1 MSIETDLSSIAQSLA
16 TIAAIMS
23 DAKVTPS
30 SVTIPKPPIEV
41 KAPVAEVP
49 KQATPSTTLPLPS
62 MAPPVTTMPMVET
75 PASATTSAAPF
86 ANAAELTSYVM
97 NAYKT
102 LGPIKGA
109 KIQEVLQSVGA
120 KNINEVKPEH
130 YATVKAGVD
139 ALQ

>member
-16 TIAAIMS
+16 TIAAHIT
-23 DAKVTPS
+23 AKPTDMVALAEYLE
-30 SVTIPKPPIEV
+30 KA
-41 KAPVAEVP
+41 KAPVAEAP
-49 KQATPSTTLPLPS
+49 KQEPIIA
-62 MAPPVTTMPMVET
+62 APVPVVTIAAPT
-75 PASATTSAAPF
+75 PAPVSTIAMSSTFT
-86 ANAAELTSYVM
+86 NAAELTSYVM

-120 KNINEVKPEH
+120 KNINDVAPEH